1 MSFVTIIRDYVETLN
16 TISESLGQNLTPT
29 NFFYETVLY
38 FLKTLQTVFL
48 YIVSFQWIRDFTLL
62 PLVLPQFSAAILKE
76 TFVLESPSKIF
87 FEFLEIPDLHQNKF
101 LLGFFNS
108 FFLALPFSVV
118 HLVSIRRLLLQGIPA
133 AVYSMG
139 GYLLGQILFLT
150 CIIFGLR
157 FILVPWLTFEPL
169 SYVLGLILLFR
180 TCFSLVTENVS
191 AYSGWNPHYQTK
203 SGEKPYLKFF
213 FTSFGLAWCEQTSLF
228 QYFGNLT
235 FSSNVTSLE
244 SFSSTSLFSSFV
256 THILYLLGISFGA
269 LLFTGLWGFFFLNFS
284 KLFDL
289 IGKLSPVTFK
299 VYVHRITFVFA
310 IALSLTSIPFYAFD
324 YLIAAPLGFVSQDK
338 VFKNTP
344 FGQSDLKTVG
354 NTFLASG
361 LENDYKYISIDTTYF
376 DARDYLTLDKVP
388 QRLSFED
395 LNYRGERDWILR
407 YEKQDSVRMRKT
419 GNFTVKRLF
428 NLKSKE
434 KPPFPDINPDF
445 NSVIPQDEQLYQL
458 GSTIVDLKS
467 PSVERFV
474 NEFQEKSSTSGPKGE
489 DHGEEAQLSEDKN
502 PYNLIYQA
510 SFPTDAF
517 RKSSPIKGKLEPRL
531 KQKLYSNPVYRNLLA
546 LEIDS
551 FLNRQPQ
558 SFKLSAHQERD
569 LFEKRQALE
578 SYYDSLRQYSNL
590 PYSEEF
596 ETLFDGTK
604 SFSSK
609 VYNQQFKGT
618 LRSVRRLFSLTVN
631 NNEPEKTILKFDQ
644 PTYQFGEKHS
654 FSPYHEELGPNQS
667 LSGFD
672 ENQVETGTKKELF
685 STPFYAGWD
694 EHTRKFVITNK
705 FIPRNWAGYKVNI
718 DPSMR
723 RLFAQ
728 QKQKQQQKIKFTTWP
743 LSEERIIQ
751 FFNQKEDINTP
762 ATKVRIPYI
771 TLFRP
776 VTDFTQRFFLV
787 DPQLTSSF
795 PANFQRYENTVPEK
809 QKYEIPLGKV
819 NETEEEKQYR
829 EKFQKHYVVPER
841 FPTLAPKRGGF
852 IWPGNAPFD
861 SSSLFSFLDSLKSK

>member
-16 TISESLGQNLTPT
+16 TISESLGQNITPT

-48 YIVSFQWIRDFTLL
+48 YIVTFQWIRDFTLL

-108 FFLALPFSVV
+108 FFLTLPFSVV
-118 HLVSIRRLLLQGIPA
+118 HLVSVRRLLLQGIPA
-133 AVYSMG
+133 AVSSMA

-157 FILVPWLTFEPL
+157 FILVPWLTLEPL

-180 TCFSLVTENVS
+180 TCFSLVTENVRE
-191 AYSGWNPHYQTK
+191 YRGWKNPKYK
-203 SGEKPYLKFF
+203 EFF
-213 FTSFGLAWCEQTSLF
+213 LTSFGLAWCEQTSLF

-244 SFSSTSLFSSFV
+244 SFSSTSLFSSFL

-269 LLFTGLWGFFFLNFS
+269 LIFTGLWGFFFFNFKELCYKVCYLVGKIS
-284 KLFDL
+284 QPTFD
-289 IGKLSPVTFK
+289 VN
-299 VYVHRITFVFA
+299 VHRITVVFA

-361 LENDYKYISIDTTYF
+361 LENDYKYISIDTSYF
-376 DARDYLTLDKVP
+376 DARDYLTMDKVP
-388 QRLSFED
+388 QLLSFED

-434 KPPFPDINPDF
+434 KPPFQDINPDF

-458 GSTIVDLKS
+458 GSTVVDLKS

-474 NEFQEKSSTSGPKGE
+474 NEFQDKYSTSGPKGE
-489 DHGEEAQLSEDKN
+489 DNGEEAQSSEDKN
-502 PYNLIYQA
+502 SYPVIYQA

-558 SFKLSAHQERD
+558 SFKLSATQERD

-604 SFSSK
+604 SFSTK

-644 PTYQFGEKHS
+644 PNYQFGEKNS
-654 FSPYHEELGPNQS
+654 FSAYHEELALNQT
-667 LSGFD
+667 LSGFG
-672 ENQVETGTKKELF
+672 ENQVETGTKNELF
-685 STPFYAGWD
+685 TKPFYAGWD

-705 FIPRNWAGYKVNI
+705 FIPRNWAGYKVNV
-718 DPSMR
+718 DPTMR
-723 RLFAQ
+723 RLFTQ
-728 QKQKQQQKIKFTTWP
+728 EKQKQEQKIKFTTWP
-743 LSEERIIQ
+743 LSQEKIIQ

-762 ATKVRIPYI
+762 ARKARIPYI

-776 VTDFTQRFFLV
+776 VTDFTQGFFPV
-787 DPQLTSSF
+787 DPQTTSSF
-795 PANFQRYENTVPEK
+795 PANFQRYENQVPEK
-809 QKYEIPLGKV
+809 DKYQIPVGKTD
-819 NETEEEKQYR
+819 ETEEQKQYR
-829 EKFQKHYVVPER
+829 EKFLKHYVVPER
-841 FPTLAPKRGGF
+841 FPNLAPNRGGF
-852 IWPGNAPFD
+852 IWPGNTPFD
-861 SSSLFSFLDSLKSK
+861 SSFLFSFLDSLKSK